1 MGITYANSAGST
13 SNDIGGHD
21 ELDKDINKFSAE
33 RDARVGVAEDPL
45 R

>member
-21 ELDKDINKFSAE
+21 ELDEDINKFSE
-33 RDARVGVAEDPL
+33 GCVRVGVAEDLL